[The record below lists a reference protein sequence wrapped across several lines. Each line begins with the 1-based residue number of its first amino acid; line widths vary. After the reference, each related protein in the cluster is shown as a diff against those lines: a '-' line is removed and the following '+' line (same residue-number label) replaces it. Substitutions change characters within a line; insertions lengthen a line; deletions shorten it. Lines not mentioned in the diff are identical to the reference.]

1 MADISKVELKFRKLP
16 NNPNM
21 FEFTIATPMLKT
33 QFLMPRAVVNQLRVD
48 LERALTHITR

>member
-1 MADISKVELKFRKLP
+1 MANVSKVELKFRKLP

-21 FEFTIATPMLKT
+21 FEFIVATPMLKT

-48 LERALTHITR
+48 LERALTR

>member
-1 MADISKVELKFRKLP
+1 MTSTTKVELKFRKLP

-21 FEFTIATPMLKT
+21 FEFSVATPMLKT

-48 LERALTHITR
+48 LERALTR